1 MYEPDKRLTAGC
13 ALEHKW
19 IKNKENSKQ
28 NLQRSISSN
37 WSNSCVS
44 LKNEKGLKRQA
55 KANDST
61 DLCRNSAKKSTYGAT
76 RSRDDELNKESA
88 RVVEGHKGS
97 WRDVSTNRDYVPKN
111 VYNACDAKKRSDPIS
126 GKVQKN
132 DLKNAQGDTMFTKT
146 KIKGIEADQNGKDV
160 GQKEPSTRQHSDTN
174 VQRRQSSKVKS
185 KVSPMINPGK
195 NSKQNNAANIRAQD
209 YNGNLAFVK
218 RLPSSQQHAKSCVED
233 TMSMQSNLEDLSKET
248 LLIEYIPLSRA
259 KAGNKATLLPPIK
272 SSRTTSNNLDNTI
285 ELIN

>member
-1 MYEPDKRLTAGC
+1 M
-13 ALEHKW
+13 
-19 IKNKENSKQ
+19 
-28 NLQRSISSN
+28 
-37 WSNSCVS
+37 S

-61 DLCRNSAKKSTYGAT
+61 DLCRNSAKKSTYGAI

-88 RVVEGHKGS
+88 RVVEGNKGS
-97 WRDVSTNRDYVPKN
+97 RRDVSTNVKNN

-132 DLKNAQGDTMFTKT
+132 DLKNAQGDTMSTKT
-146 KIKGIEADQNGKDV
+146 KFKGIEADQSGKDV

-185 KVSPMINPGK
+185 KVSPMINPDK
-195 NSKQNNAANIRAQD
+195 NSKQNNAANTRAQD

-218 RLPSSQQHAKSCVED
+218 RLPPSQQHAKSCVED
-233 TMSMQSNLEDLSKET
+233 TMSTQWNLEGLSKEER

-259 KAGNKATLLPPIK
+259 KAGNRATLLPPIK
-272 SSRTTSNNLDNTI
+272 SSCTTSNNLDNTI
-285 ELIN
+285 ELIH